1 MNLAELVTDPYNR
14 RARLQPA
21 LLALLPVGIVA
32 LIFFPGLESKA
43 ATLVGV
49 AAYFG
54 GATWLTQVG
63 RARGKRQESKLFQS
77 WGGMPSI
84 SMLRHRDKRLNKLTK
99 ERYHSF
105 LSTHIQN
112 IVLPSSE
119 EELNNPETADE
130 VYASANDW
138 LLQTTRGQE
147 SAKLIF
153 EENMNYGFRRNFW
166 ALRPVALLVDLVLAV
181 VVVVLTVPLQSAPFS
196 IIELNTAALVAL
208 AVIVVHILVVLGAT
222 KKWVLAAAEAY
233 ARQLLSACDVLND
246 KSIKG

>member
-54 GATWLTQVG
+54 GATWLTQIG
-63 RARGKRQESKLFQS
+63 RARGKRLETKLFQS

-99 ERYHSF
+99 ERYHHF

-112 IVLPSSE
+112 IDLPSSE
-119 EELNNPETADE
+119 EELNDPETADE

-138 LLQTTRGQE
+138 LLQTTRDQE

-166 ALRPVALLVDLVLAV
+166 ALRPMALLVDLVLAAV
-181 VVVVLTVPLQSAPFS
+181 VIVLTVPLQSSPFS
-196 IIELNTAALVAL
+196 IIELNTATLVAL